1 LTLRGLVARPDG
13 SRLLRVSRSL
23 ARCDGIVAA
32 RELGKQAGRELL
44 REAGPG
50 FFDGD

>member
-1 LTLRGLVARPDG
+1 MPYYLYTGLITTSKGTIKADFVVNCG
-13 SRLLRVSRSL
+13 
-23 ARCDGIVAA
+23 GMWA
-32 RELGKQAGRELL
+32 RELGKQTGGELL